1 MWQSLCFLYVA
12 EVFFIYFLAVSIY
25 NLSMGTTDKKKFHL
39 NPFQVIIISFVAL
52 ILVGAVLLVLPI
64 SCKNRVATPFNK
76 CLFTSVSAVCVTGLV
91 VVDTATHWSV
101 FGQAVILLLIQIG
114 GLGVITSFAALMLL
128 FGGKISLFQ
137 KTAMQEATSAQKMG
151 GIVRLTIFILI
162 TTFATEAVGACALM
176 GVFVPQYGGRGV
188 WMAIFHSVSAF
199 CNAGFDIM
207 GTDVAPFASMTGYVG
222 NPLLNITLMALIFV
236 GGIGFLTIYDIGKNK
251 CRFSRYS
258 LQTKIVLISSAVLTL
273 APALYFFFAEFTA
286 MPVGERVLASLF
298 ASVAPR
304 TAGFNTVDTNAMS
317 SVGKALTVV
326 LMLVGGSPGSTAGGI
341 KTTTFALLFACAFSV
356 FRKRKDT
363 RMLHR
368 RISDDTVKTAS
379 ALFLLYLFLFLTG
392 GAIISLVEDLPL
404 GSCLFETAS
413 AIGTVGLTCGI
424 TPSLGIASQI
434 VLMLLMFVGR
444 VGGLTLLYSVLSNKN
459 NNLSKLPQGNLAIG

>member
-1 MWQSLCFLYVA
+1 M
-12 EVFFIYFLAVSIY
+12 YFLAIPFY
-25 NLSMGTTDKKKFHL
+25 NLSMGTTDKKKLRLHL
-39 NPFQVIIISFVAL
+39 NPFQVIIISFVVL
-52 ILVGAVLLVLPI
+52 ILLGATLLVLPV
-64 SCKNRVATPFNK
+64 SCKDRVATPFNQ

-91 VVDTATHWSV
+91 VVDTATHWSA

-128 FGGKISLFQ
+128 FGGKFSLFQ

-162 TTFATEAVGACALM
+162 TTFAAETVGACALM

-207 GTDVAPFASMTGYVG
+207 GTDAARFASMTGYVG
-222 NPLLNITLMALIFV
+222 DPLLNITLMTLIFV
-236 GGIGFLTIYDIGKNK
+236 GGIGFPTIYDIGKNK
-251 CRFSRYS
+251 CRFSRFN
-258 LQTKIVLISSAVLTL
+258 LQTKIVLITSAVITL
-273 APALYFFFAEFTA
+273 APALYFFFAEFA
-286 MPVGERVLASLF
+286 EMPVGERILASLF
-298 ASVAPR
+298 AAVTPR
-304 TAGFNTVDTNAMS
+304 TAGFNTVDLNAMS
-317 SVGKALTVV
+317 SVGKTLTIV

-363 RMLHR
+363 HVLHR

-392 GAIISLVEDLPL
+392 GTIISLTEGLPL
-404 GSCLFETAS
+404 DQCLFETAS
-413 AIGTVGLTCGI
+413 AVGTVGLTLGI
-424 TPSLGIASQI
+424 TPALGIISQI

-444 VGGLTLLYSVLSNKN
+444 VGGLTLLYSVLSNGNKN
-459 NNLSKLPQGNLAIG
+459 ISKLPQGNLAIG